1 MFCCLR
7 KNNIDEY
14 FREMREA
21 MMKCVLSAEVFS
33 SMLKKI
39 KADEALAGFKKND
52 SFFVNREKR
61 S

>member
-1 MFCCLR
+1 M
-7 KNNIDEY
+7 DEY

-39 KADEALAGFKKND
+39 KADKALAGFKKND

>member
-21 MMKCVLSAEVFS
+21 MMKCVLSTEVFS

-39 KADEALAGFKKND
+39 KADEALAEFKKND
-52 SFFVNREKR
+52 SFFMNREK
-61 S
+61 

>member
-39 KADEALAGFKKND
+39 KADKALAEFKRNS
-52 SFFVNREKR
+52 SFFMNREK
-61 S
+61 

>member
-7 KNNIDEY
+7 KKNVDEY

-21 MMKCVLSAEVFS
+21 MMKCVLSAEAFS

-39 KADEALAGFKKND
+39 KADEALAEFKRNS
-52 SFFVNREKR
+52 SFFMNREK
-61 S
+61 